1 MKYCEKCHTGMSD
14 HAQFCP
20 QCGAPAQDKKESGI
34 QKCPYCNE
42 PIKDGTLFCPSC
54 GKRLAPTPEPIPSP
68 KYYQLKG
75 GPIHTGII
83 YAICIFDIIFV
94 LVIMKEREWY
104 GISFFVVLFSLIF
117 MGCVFAY
124 ISRKVLNNAVKQTD
138 LAKGAELEKD
148 ARTSGQCGMTMCIVA
163 LFLCILNY
171 YC

>member
-75 GPIHTGII
+75 GPIHTGRI
-83 YAICIFDIIFV
+83 YAICTFDIILVLVQITLREWVTSSMVFV
-94 LVIMKEREWY
+94 L
-104 GISFFVVLFSLIF
+104 LL
-117 MGCVFAY
+117 MGYVFAY
-124 ISRKVLNNAVKQTD
+124 QSRKSLNDAVKQTD

-148 ARTSGQCGMTMCIVA
+148 ARTSGQCGVTMSIFALVLGILACISD
-163 LFLCILNY
+163 
-171 YC
+171 